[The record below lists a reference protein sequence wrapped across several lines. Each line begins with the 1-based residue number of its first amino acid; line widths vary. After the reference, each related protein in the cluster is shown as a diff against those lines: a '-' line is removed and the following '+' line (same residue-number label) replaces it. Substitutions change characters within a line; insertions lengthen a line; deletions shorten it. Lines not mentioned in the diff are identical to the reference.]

1 VPAEPTPPIAS
12 PHPALEAMLTRPRL
26 AGLTAAPDGSLLVVG
41 VATPAPGATRYRSC
55 LWAIDPDGADPA
67 RQLTRSA
74 AGEALATFLSGG
86 DLLFTSAR
94 PDPDAEEPPTD
105 PPAALWRLPR
115 TGGEAELLLAPSGGV
130 RGIWTANDREVVV
143 VAVDLHRDA
152 TTLEEDAE
160 REKARRDAGVTARLY
175 EPGEYPVR
183 FWDRWLGPREPSLW
197 VLDLTDDDVTDDG
210 LSDDDR
216 TDDPATRGRPRLLAR
231 GAALRDAEVALDAAG
246 TTVVTTWAR
255 SGRRRSPEDLVSDLV
270 AIDLVSGQR
279 RVLVADGRA
288 YAAPAVAPDG
298 HRLVCVAADLGA
310 PDRAPEQTLVLVP
323 LAEDGTAETVRDLT
337 PDWDRWPEAPR
348 WSADGTAVL
357 CTADD
362 EGQAPVFRV
371 DPRDGTVTR
380 LTAEGAY
387 AELCLPP
394 SGPDPAVGYALRSTV
409 GSAPRPVRLELGGSD
424 QHPAPLPC
432 PAGTDPDT
440 RVERVVATAGD
451 GAPVGSWLVLPAD
464 GDARDTAERPTA
476 KGEDATGGADAPW
489 PLVVLLHGG
498 PLGSWNGWH
507 WRWNPHVWAAEGYA
521 VLLPDPAL
529 STGYGRAFIER
540 GWGRWGEAPY
550 TDVMAAVEHVA
561 ARPDIDADR
570 VAAAGGSFGGYL
582 ANWIAGQTDR
592 FRAIVTHA
600 SLWSLPGFHGTTD
613 VGLYWEREFGD
624 PYLDDARY
632 RDASPHHHVG
642 RITTPMLVIHGEKDV
657 RVPISEG
664 VTLWTDLVRH
674 GVEARLLYLP
684 DEHHWVLTPQHAR
697 LWYETVLAFLAE
709 HLRARPFERPG
720 LV

>member
-1 VPAEPTPPIAS
+1 
-12 PHPALEAMLTRPRL
+12 MLARPRL

-41 VATPAPGATRYRSC
+41 VATPAPGATRYRTC
-55 LWAIDPDGADPA
+55 LWALDPDGDDQA

-74 AGEALATFLSGG
+74 AGESLAVFLSGG
-86 DLLFTSAR
+86 DLLFSSAR

-115 TGGEAELLLAPSGGV
+115 AGGEAELLLAPSGGV
-130 RGIWTANDREVVV
+130 RGVWTADGCEVVV

-152 TTLEEDAE
+152 TTFAEDAE
-160 REKARRDAGVTARLY
+160 REQARRDAGVTARLY
-175 EPGEYPVR
+175 GSGEYPVR

-197 VLDLTDDDVTDDG
+197 VLDLTGDASTH
-210 LSDDDR
+210 
-216 TDDPATRGRPRLLAR
+216 GRPRLLAR
-231 GAALRDAEVALDAAG
+231 GAALRDAEVALDPDG
-246 TTVVTTWAR
+246 TTLVTTWAR
-255 SGRRRSPEDLVSDLV
+255 SGPRRSPEDLVTDLV
-270 AIDLVSGQR
+270 AIDLATGQR
-279 RVLVADGRA
+279 RVLAADGRA
-288 YAAPAVAPDG
+288 FGAPAVAPDG
-298 HRLVCVAADLGA
+298 SRVVCVAADLGA
-310 PDRAPEQTLVLVP
+310 PDRAAEQTLVLLP
-323 LAEDGTAETVRDLT
+323 LTEGGTGEDARDLA
-337 PDWDRWPEAPR
+337 PEWDRWPQAPR
-348 WSADGTAVL
+348 WSPDGTAVL

-362 EGQAPVFRV
+362 QGEAPVFRV
-371 DPRDGTVTR
+371 EPGDGTVIR

-387 AELCLPP
+387 DELCLAAA
-394 SGPDPAVGYALRSTV
+394 GPRPDVGYALRSTV
-409 GSAPRPVRLELGGSD
+409 GSAPRPVRLELGVRE

-451 GAPVGSWLVLPAD
+451 GVPVGSWLVLPAG
-464 GDARDTAERPTA
+464 GDAPDTGAHPRA
-476 KGEDATGGADAPW
+476 DGEDVAGGADAPW

-561 ARPDIDADR
+561 ARPDIDAER

-613 VGLYWEREFGD
+613 LGLYWEREFGD
-624 PYLDDARY
+624 PYVDDARY
-632 RDASPHHHVG
+632 RDASPHLHVG
-642 RITTPMLVIHGEKDV
+642 CITTPMLVIHGEKDV

-684 DEHHWVLTPQHAR
+684 DEHHWVLAPQHAR
-697 LWYETVLAFLAE
+697 LWYETVLAFLDE
-709 HLRARPFERPG
+709 HLRARPFERPD

>member
-41 VATPAPGATRYRSC
+41 VATPAPGATRYRTC

-197 VLDLTDDDVTDDG
+197 VLDLT
-210 LSDDDR
+210 DDDR

-394 SGPDPAVGYALRSTV
+394 SGPAGRWLRPALHGGICAPTGATRARWQRP
-409 GSAPRPVRLELGGSD
+409 APRPAALPGRNGPGHPGRARGGHRRRRRAGRLL
-424 QHPAPLPC
+424 A
-432 PAGTDPDT
+432 
-440 RVERVVATAGD
+440 
-451 GAPVGSWLVLPAD
+451 GAP
-464 GDARDTAERPTA
+464 
-476 KGEDATGGADAPW
+476 
-489 PLVVLLHGG
+489 
-498 PLGSWNGWH
+498 
-507 WRWNPHVWAAEGYA
+507 
-521 VLLPDPAL
+521 
-529 STGYGRAFIER
+529 GRR
-540 GWGRWGEAPY
+540 
-550 TDVMAAVEHVA
+550 
-561 ARPDIDADR
+561 
-570 VAAAGGSFGGYL
+570 
-582 ANWIAGQTDR
+582 
-592 FRAIVTHA
+592 
-600 SLWSLPGFHGTTD
+600 
-613 VGLYWEREFGD
+613 
-624 PYLDDARY
+624 
-632 RDASPHHHVG
+632 
-642 RITTPMLVIHGEKDV
+642 
-657 RVPISEG
+657 
-664 VTLWTDLVRH
+664 
-674 GVEARLLYLP
+674 
-684 DEHHWVLTPQHAR
+684 
-697 LWYETVLAFLAE
+697 
-709 HLRARPFERPG
+709 
-720 LV
+720 